1 MQDSGNDTLPVV
13 ELRPFCTHVW
23 RRDRSFVDFYSRSS
37 DTSEVGG
44 ERYLSHE
51 CLPNILEV
59 LTEITQSS
67 NKCKDEGLKRM
78 RTKLHPKICN
88 ILTAPVDPKSPGIV
102 PGFITKDDRTKTTF
116 FWSRQDENPKSYSCR
131 KQALNSATVRRQQQL
146 QLQGGHLTLPENPP
160 NQFVYLNPLA
170 NYKQHASLKQ
180 SKYRQS
186 QQKHSSAPAYDRINH
201 ITSLPGKELDIARI
215 LQRRS
220 PKPRLRPISPT
231 GKSGEKRKGPVMHK
245 SVTTVD
251 FWRNGNKH
259 SIIERNLGEERTF
272 HIRRCRRTID
282 IGFTPLDILQHLQNQ
297 NALNTKLT
305 QGEILL
311 KKGKEANA
319 IKLEAE
325 PTEELPVSLVESRKP
340 SKLLSIRRY
349 EPCPVFKRSQTDGRV
364 YFWLDET
371 TYSDDCGGKNFQNC
385 EKTADSRMSI
395 GLISRKENHVRKN
408 NESQNSSVGNV
419 FCSYQNERVEDA
431 NLCGRSDEQIVL
443 NGHTDVNNSS
453 STSKCFSSCNDGI
466 QSDINDTPLI
476 DCVAHINYDA
486 LLTDSGGSPVPTN
499 PKILPKD
506 TKGPHESPLVLRN
519 DEGTSNSHAL
529 YDQYEKRS
537 SRDIS
542 DWSDYSLITKID
554 LNQNG
559 ETSNFP
565 NLDNGEAVESA
576 DGIPRRPKMCA
587 YDDKHCV
594 QHKQDNNASRI
605 TKDQLTHVRN
615 SDVVECLEDVG
626 GAILPSTTFL
636 TTNV

>member
-1 MQDSGNDTLPVV
+1 MQDSANDTLPVV
-13 ELRPFCTHVW
+13 ELRPFCKHVW

-37 DTSEVGG
+37 ETNEVGE

-88 ILTAPVDPKSPGIV
+88 ILTAPIDPKSPGIV
-102 PGFITKDDRTKTTF
+102 PGFITKDDRAKTTF

-170 NYKQHASLKQ
+170 NYKQRASLKQ
-180 SKYRQS
+180 SKYRES
-186 QQKHSSAPAYDRINH
+186 QQKHSSAPAHDRINH
-201 ITSLPGKELDIARI
+201 MTSLPGKELDIVRI

-220 PKPRLRPISPT
+220 PNPRLRPIST
-231 GKSGEKRKGPVMHK
+231 AGKSGEKRKGPVMPE
-245 SVTTVD
+245 SVRVD
-251 FWRNGNKH
+251 FWRNVNKH

-325 PTEELPVSLVESRKP
+325 PKKELPVSVVEPRKP
-340 SKLLSIRRY
+340 SKLLSIHRHG
-349 EPCPVFKRSQTDGRV
+349 PCPIFKRCQTNGKAL
-364 YFWLDET
+364 FFLDET
-371 TYSDDCGGKNFQNC
+371 SNSDDSGGDYFQNC
-385 EKTADSRMSI
+385 EKIADSQMSK
-395 GLISRKENHVRKN
+395 GHISRKENHVCEN
-408 NESQNSSVGNV
+408 NDNKSQNSSVGNV
-419 FCSYQNERVEDA
+419 FFSYQNERVEDA
-431 NLCGRSDEQIVL
+431 KLCCQSDEKIVQE
-443 NGHTDVNNSS
+443 GHTDMDNSS
-453 STSKCFSSCNDGI
+453 STSKCSNRCNDGI
-466 QSDINDTPLI
+466 QSGNNDTPLI
-476 DCVAHINYDA
+476 DFVAHINYDA
-486 LLTDSGGSPVPTN
+486 LLANSVGSPVPAK

-519 DEGTSNSHAL
+519 DEGTSNSHVL
-529 YDQYEKRS
+529 CDQYEKRS
-537 SRDIS
+537 SRGIS
-542 DWSDYSLITKID
+542 DWSDDSVVKTN

-559 ETSNFP
+559 ETSNFL

-576 DGIPRRPKMCA
+576 NGIPRRPKMFA
-587 YDDKHCV
+587 YVDDDSV
-594 QHKQDNNASRI
+594 QHKRDNNASRI
-605 TKDQLTHVRN
+605 VKDQLTHVEN
-615 SDVVECLEDVG
+615 NDVVGSLDDVG
-626 GAILPSTTFL
+626 GSILPSTTFL